1 MYLFVAL
8 LILLPK
14 ASNFPAAQQSNGD
27 SQQRRISARAQQ
39 GSVTT
44 DGLSCSR
51 FEWNAESISDKAV
64 MRVPISLDGKM
75 YWYQLDTGADVVI
88 PYGSPRHEGW
98 SPRGN
103 AVRIP
108 RVRFAGMPFSSI
120 LGYPMRKMPDSLR
133 PQDLHGTV
141 GLEPLIGHAFVID
154 FPKQRICLL
163 ERADLPESL
172 TREADWVPA
181 EIRHGKLFVDL
192 DLNGKKL
199 DGILYDTGSSPDALA
214 VDFSLWKEATGR
226 SGTKDATTH
235 ANAQSWG
242 RELEFIGAP
251 ASGDLKIGNHVYR
264 RPLMTTVPAQPDS
277 FRTEYGAQGLLGN
290 ALFIGSI
297 IILDLGAHPRFG
309 IIDRDS
315 R

>member
-14 ASNFPAAQQSNGD
+14 ASIFPAAQQSSGD
-27 SQQRRISARAQQ
+27 SQQRRASASAPR
-39 GSVTT
+39 GNVTT
-44 DGLSCSR
+44 DGLYCSR
-51 FEWNAESISDKAV
+51 FEWNSDSVSDKAV

-75 YWYQLDTGADVVI
+75 YWYQLDTGADVLI
-88 PYGSPRHEGW
+88 TYGPPRHEGW

-108 RVRFAGMPFSSI
+108 RVRFAGMSFSSI
-120 LGYPMRKMPDSLR
+120 LGYPMRNMPDS
-133 PQDLHGTV
+133 PHPEDLHGTV
-141 GLEPLIGHAFVID
+141 GLELLIGHAFVID

-163 ERADLPESL
+163 ERADLPENL
-172 TREADWVPA
+172 AREVDWTPA

-214 VDFSLWKEATGR
+214 VDFGLWKEATGR

-235 ANAQSWG
+235 ANAQSG
-242 RELEFIGAP
+242 GVI
-251 ASGDLKIGNHVYR
+251 
-264 RPLMTTVPAQPDS
+264 
-277 FRTEYGAQGLLGN
+277 
-290 ALFIGSI
+290 
-297 IILDLGAHPRFG
+297 
-309 IIDRDS
+309 
-315 R
+315 

>member
-1 MYLFVAL
+1 MYLLVAV
-8 LILLPK
+8 LILLTSAGVFTAP
-14 ASNFPAAQQSNGD
+14 PVQSSDD
-27 SQQRRISARAQQ
+27 SQQLKASTAAKR

-44 DGLSCSR
+44 DGLNCSR
-51 FEWNAESISDKAV
+51 FEWNADSISDKAV

-88 PYGSPRHEGW
+88 LYGSSTHKEW
-98 SPRGN
+98 SVRGT

-120 LGYPMRKMPDSLR
+120 LGYPMSNMPDPQH

-141 GLEPLIGHAFVID
+141 GLELLIGHAFVID
-154 FPKQRICLL
+154 FPKQRVCLL

-172 TREADWVPA
+172 IRQADWAPA

-199 DGILYDTGSSPDALA
+199 DGIFYDTGSSPDAIA
-214 VDFSLWKEATGR
+214 VDLSLWKEATGR
-226 SGTKDATTH
+226 SGTRDANIH
-235 ANAQSWG
+235 SNAQSWG
-242 RELEFIGAP
+242 RELEFVGAP

-264 RPLMTTVPAQPDS
+264 RPLTTTVPAQPET
-277 FRTEYGAQGLLGN
+277 FRTQYGAQGLLGN
-290 ALFIGSI
+290 GLFTKSI
-297 IILDLGAHPRFG
+297 IVLDLGAHPSFG
-309 IIDRDS
+309 IIN
-315 R
+315 

>member
-1 MYLFVAL
+1 MYLSVAL

-14 ASNFPAAQQSNGD
+14 ASIFPAAQQSSGD
-27 SQQRRISARAQQ
+27 GQQRRASASAPR
-39 GSVTT
+39 GNVTT
-44 DGLSCSR
+44 DGLYCSR
-51 FEWNAESISDKAV
+51 FEWNSDSVSEKAV

-75 YWYQLDTGADVVI
+75 YWYQLDTGADVLI
-88 PYGSPRHEGW
+88 TYGPPRHEGW

-108 RVRFAGMPFSSI
+108 RVRFAGMSFSSI
-120 LGYPMRKMPDSLR
+120 LGYPMRNMPDS
-133 PQDLHGTV
+133 PNPHDLHGTV

-172 TREADWVPA
+172 TRAADWAAA

-199 DGILYDTGSSPDALA
+199 DGILYDTGSSPDAMS
-214 VDFSLWKEATGR
+214 VDFSLWKEATGK

-235 ANAQSWG
+235 GSAQSWG
-242 RELEFIGAP
+242 HELEIIGAP
-251 ASGDLKIGNHVYR
+251 ASGNLKIGSHVYQ
-264 RPLMTTVPAQPDS
+264 RPLITSTPAHPDN
-277 FRTEYGAQGLLGN
+277 FRTEYGGQGLLGN
-290 ALFIGSI
+290 ALFTQSI

-309 IIDRDS
+309 IIDRDLQ
-315 R
+315 